1 MGRKPNFTRDEILQC
16 AFELLNDKSLKDV
29 TARNIAS
36 KLGSSTISIYSAFK
50 SMDEI
55 KNELSKKAKEKLFD
69 YTRVEYTN
77 LSILNIG
84 IGVCLFAKE
93 EKDLFRTIFLREG
106 LPREFMDEIMDDFRD
121 LIRSGFKSN
130 FDYSN
135 LNNEVVEW
143 TIKKGWYFTHGYAT
157 LICTGF
163 YPDID
168 FETIKNEL
176 LEMGNILIKKAV
188 EITEDENEFKK

>member
-188 EITEDENEFKK
+188 EMTEDENEFKK

>member
-188 EITEDENEFKK
+188 EITEDENEF